1 MWLGL
6 GSQNIDVAIGH
17 ASVHSRKH
25 FATMGES
32 TWCRRRTGITWDLMA
47 FNHSS
52 PLGSSSEGPLLEQDA
67 RLLNIL
73 KNQGKLPKVQKHST
87 KLENIRKHY
96 KNFKIILPHFVVC
109 QHPCTQHTIF
119 SLHHRS
125 LVLPTFSTAAPNT
138 SKKKTQ
144 FNQKKKIRQK

>member
-1 MWLGL
+1 MCLHIIYIYIYTL
-6 GSQNIDVAIGH
+6 L
-17 ASVHSRKH
+17 
-25 FATMGES
+25 S
-32 TWCRRRTGITWDLMA
+32 TNRNCNGITTI
-47 FNHSS
+47 HSS

-67 RLLNIL
+67 SLLNIL
-73 KNQGKLPKVQKHST
+73 KNWGKLPKVQKHST

-125 LVLPTFSTAAPNT
+125 LVLPTFFTAAPNT

-144 FNQKKKIRQK
+144 FNKKK